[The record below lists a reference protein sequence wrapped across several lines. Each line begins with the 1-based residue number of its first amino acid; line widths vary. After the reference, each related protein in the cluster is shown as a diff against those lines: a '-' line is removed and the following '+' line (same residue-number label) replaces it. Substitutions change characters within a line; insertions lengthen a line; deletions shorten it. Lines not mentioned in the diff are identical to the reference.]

1 MLLNFLM
8 RQVYHMRPKTA
19 NANLNRMQK
28 NNLLSWKTRTHVPLF
43 DILPLMKK
51 IAVLMGGTSNERKVS
66 LESGKNVAEALAS
79 LGKYEV
85 IPVILDSDDLS
96 ALPEGVDAV
105 YVALH
110 GGWGENGGLQ
120 AELNRRKIPYTGP
133 GAMSSRIAMDK
144 IKTKMVL
151 ELKGVPTAPWTLAS
165 KGTPSSPLPLP
176 VVVKPPSDGSSVGI
190 SKVSSPEEW
199 PGALEAALAAQGGKG
214 EVLVEEFIPGREMT
228 VGVINGEAL
237 PAIEIVAKNGWYGFD
252 EKYISDETRYPF
264 LENGPLLEKLQKM
277 AVEAYNAI
285 GCRSV
290 TRIDFRVSPVGRIYV
305 LELNTS
311 PGFTSHSLVPMAGMK
326 TGLDFAGVCEKIL
339 STADYDR

>member
-1 MLLNFLM
+1 
-8 RQVYHMRPKTA
+8 
-19 NANLNRMQK
+19 
-28 NNLLSWKTRTHVPLF
+28 
-43 DILPLMKK
+43 
-51 IAVLMGGTSNERKVS
+51 MGGTSNERKVS
-66 LESGKNVAEALAS
+66 LESGKNVAKALAS

-85 IPVILDSDDLS
+85 IPVILESDDLS

-105 YVALH
+105 YIALH
-110 GGWGENGGLQ
+110 GGWGENGGVQ

-151 ELKGVPTAPWTLAS
+151 ELKGVPTAPWSLAS

-199 PGALEAALAAQGGKG
+199 EGALEAALAAQGGKG

-252 EKYISDETRYPF
+252 EKYVSSETRYPF
-264 LENGPLLEKLQKM
+264 LEEGELLEKLQKM

>member
-1 MLLNFLM
+1 
-8 RQVYHMRPKTA
+8 
-19 NANLNRMQK
+19 
-28 NNLLSWKTRTHVPLF
+28 
-43 DILPLMKK
+43 MKK

-85 IPVILDSDDLS
+85 IPVILESDDLS

-105 YVALH
+105 YIALH
-110 GGWGENGGLQ
+110 GGWGENGGVQ

-151 ELKGVPTAPWTLAS
+151 ELKGVPTAPWSLSS

-199 PGALEAALAAQGGKG
+199 EGALEAALAAQGGKG

-228 VGVINGEAL
+228 VGVINGEAF

-252 EKYISDETRYPF
+252 EKYVSSETRYPF
-264 LENGPLLEKLQKM
+264 LEDGPLLEKLQKM

>member
-1 MLLNFLM
+1 
-8 RQVYHMRPKTA
+8 
-19 NANLNRMQK
+19 
-28 NNLLSWKTRTHVPLF
+28 
-43 DILPLMKK
+43 MKK

-85 IPVILDSDDLS
+85 IPVILESDDLS

-105 YVALH
+105 YIALH
-110 GGWGENGGLQ
+110 GGWGENGGVQ

-151 ELKGVPTAPWTLAS
+151 ELKGVPTAPWSLAS

-199 PGALEAALAAQGGKG
+199 EGALEAALAAQGGKG

-252 EKYISDETRYPF
+252 EKYVSSETRYPF
-264 LENGPLLEKLQKM
+264 LEDGPLLEKLQKM